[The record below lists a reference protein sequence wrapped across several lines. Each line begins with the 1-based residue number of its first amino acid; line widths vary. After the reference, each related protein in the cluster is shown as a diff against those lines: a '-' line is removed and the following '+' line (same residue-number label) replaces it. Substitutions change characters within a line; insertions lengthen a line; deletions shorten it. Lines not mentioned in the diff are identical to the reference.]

1 MLAAEIRKLLE
12 QLEKAEESCDGDA
25 IECAEEQCAA
35 ILYRVVDIVKNY
47 EFLATH
53 VAYMQVDFDWGG
65 RDKIYNDSKNFN
77 AFHEVVSESLVQN
90 EPAKEDNDD

>member
-1 MLAAEIRKLLE
+1 MLAAEIRNLMERLD
-12 QLEKAEESCDGDA
+12 KAEESCDGDA

-35 ILYRVVDIVKNY
+35 MLYRVVDIVENY

-77 AFHEVVSESLVQN
+77 AFHEVVTESLEQN
-90 EPAKEDNDD
+90 KPSEDEDDE

>member
-1 MLAAEIRKLLE
+1 MLAAEIRNLMERLN
-12 QLEKAEESCDGDA
+12 QAEESCDGDA

-35 ILYRVVDIVKNY
+35 MLYRVVDIVENY

-77 AFHEVVSESLVQN
+77 TFHEVVSDSLEQN
-90 EPAKEDNDD
+90 KPSEEADDE